1 MALAAKPR
9 YEKSWP
15 YGGSHRA
22 PLALDWPAADAN
34 KVWAVG
40 LNSAGAVVKG
50 AGQTG
55 VVGLLIVPLGTTPEG
70 DPLYPPD
77 AGTPVDIMINGE
89 IGNFL
94 KTNSAGVVSAPAAG
108 KKYYAHADGSV
119 DDVATAGVLAGWT
132 VEASRLCVHFQA
144 AP

>member
-9 YEKSWP
+9 YEKNNP

-34 KVWAVG
+34 KVWGVG

-70 DPLYPPD
+70 QPLYPPD
-77 AGTPVDIMINGE
+77 AGTPVDIMVHGE
-89 IGNFL
+89 IGNYL
-94 KTNSAGVVSAPAAG
+94 NTATNGTLSAAAAG
-108 KKYYAHADGSV
+108 KKIYAHADGSV
-119 DDVATAGVLAGWT
+119 DDVATAGVLVGYT
-132 VEASRLCVHFQA
+132 IEASRLAVHA
-144 AP
+144 EP

>member
-1 MALAAKPR
+1 MALGTKPR
-9 YEKSWP
+9 YEKNNP

-22 PLALDWPAADAN
+22 PLAADWPAADAN

-55 VVGLLIVPLGTTPEG
+55 VIGLLIVPLGTTPEG
-70 DPLYPPD
+70 QPLYPPD
-77 AGTPVDIMINGE
+77 AGTPVDIMIHGE

-94 KTNSAGVVSAPAAG
+94 KTDSAGVVSATTAG
-108 KKYYAHADGSV
+108 KKIYAHADGSV
-119 DDVATAGVLAGWT
+119 DDVSTDGVPVGWT
-132 VEASRLCVHFQA
+132 IEATRLAVHVN

>member
-9 YEKSWP
+9 YEKNNP

-50 AGQTG
+50 AGQSG

-70 DPLYPPD
+70 TALYPPD
-77 AGTPVDIMINGE
+77 AGTPVDIMVHGE

-94 KTNSAGVVSAPAAG
+94 KTDSAGVVSAPAAG

-119 DDVATAGVLAGWT
+119 DDVAAAGTLCGFT
-132 VEASRLCVHFQA
+132 VEASRLAVHVGA
-144 AP
+144 

>member
-9 YEKSWP
+9 YEKNNP

-34 KVWAVG
+34 KVWGVG
-40 LNSAGAVVKG
+40 LNSAGAIVKG

-55 VVGLLIVPLGTTPEG
+55 VIGLLIVPLGTTPEG
-70 DPLYPPD
+70 QPLYPPD
-77 AGTPVDIMINGE
+77 AGTPLDIMIHGE

-94 KTNSAGVVSAPAAG
+94 TTSAAGVLAAG
-108 KKYYAHADGSV
+108 VAGQKYYAHADGSV
-119 DDVATAGVLAGWT
+119 DATATAGVLVGYT
-132 VEASRLCVHFQA
+132 IEASRLAVHVE
-144 AP
+144 P